1 MSLLCISITAA
12 WPESAKVL
20 QDNRSANGA
29 ARDVKCRAMGSTA
42 LGKLKMM
49 EIYRSRFSRKEGV
62 VPVDYCFWVVSLF
75 RIERI
80 REQFE
85 KDARK
90 GGKRESKRART
101 FGFCFCF
108 SAPTPIPST
117 TWEEQRN
124 QRFRCDLLSLIRKR
138 KVPRARRRSDLAR
151 RIQNEHPRTAA
162 ACQAAPLGVTGTR
175 TRWRC

>member
-1 MSLLCISITAA
+1 MVWLPGGLAAAGEGAGERVGEETLHPAIRLLVEVVRARCSVSILGTISR
-12 WPESAKVL
+12 L
-20 QDNRSANGA
+20 R
-29 ARDVKCRAMGSTA
+29 C
-42 LGKLKMM
+42 
-49 EIYRSRFSRKEGV
+49 V

-85 KDARK
+85 KDSRK

-151 RIQNEHPRTAA
+151 RIQKEKKVDRS
-162 ACQAAPLGVTGTR
+162 
-175 TRWRC
+175 

>member
-1 MSLLCISITAA
+1 MGKVFEFTRKLVRIKKLFKMRRSCGLLF
-12 WPESAKVL
+12 
-20 QDNRSANGA
+20 
-29 ARDVKCRAMGSTA
+29 
-42 LGKLKMM
+42 LGC
-49 EIYRSRFSRKEGV
+49 E
-62 VPVDYCFWVVSLF
+62 LF

-85 KDARK
+85 KDSRK

-151 RIQNEHPRTAA
+151 RIQKIRKRV
-162 ACQAAPLGVTGTR
+162 GIS
-175 TRWRC
+175 

>member
-1 MSLLCISITAA
+1 MYELENASKPFFSYFFFSPL
-12 WPESAKVL
+12 
-20 QDNRSANGA
+20 
-29 ARDVKCRAMGSTA
+29 AR
-42 LGKLKMM
+42 
-49 EIYRSRFSRKEGV
+49 GV

-85 KDARK
+85 KDSRK

-151 RIQNEHPRTAA
+151 RIQKRRSCGLLYLGCEFISDRENPRAI
-162 ACQAAPLGVTGTR
+162 
-175 TRWRC
+175 